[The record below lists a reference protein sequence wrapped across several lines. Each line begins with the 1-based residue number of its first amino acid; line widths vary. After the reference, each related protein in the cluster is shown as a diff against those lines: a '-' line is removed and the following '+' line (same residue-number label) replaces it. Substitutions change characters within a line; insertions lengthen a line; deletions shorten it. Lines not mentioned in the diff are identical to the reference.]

1 MCRTFSSAHIKMDK
15 TERNNLIQELADLSE
30 FEGQNM
36 ERMREIASI
45 LVQEYM
51 HPETKQ
57 EPKGYEYAHLR
68 VCRHGIQRES
78 CYDCLF
84 EPSCHLEDIK
94 KDTCTQLTTD
104 VLTH

>member
-1 MCRTFSSAHIKMDK
+1 MDK
-15 TERNNLIQELADLSE
+15 TERDNLIQELADLSE
-30 FEGQNM
+30 FEEQNID
-36 ERMREIASI
+36 RMREIAHI
-45 LVQEYM
+45 LVQEYT
-51 HPETKQ
+51 HPETK
-57 EPKGYEYAHLR
+57 EETKGYEYAHLR

-94 KDTCTQLTTD
+94 KDTCNKLTTD

>member
-1 MCRTFSSAHIKMDK
+1 MDK
-15 TERNNLIQELADLSE
+15 EEKDKLIQELADLSE
-30 FEGQNM
+30 SEDQNM
-36 ERMREIASI
+36 DRMREIAHI

-51 HPETKQ
+51 RPETK
-57 EPKGYEYAHLR
+57 EETKGYEYAHLR

-94 KDTCTQLTTD
+94 KDTCTQLLNDVTTP
-104 VLTH
+104 

>member
-1 MCRTFSSAHIKMDK
+1 MDK
-15 TERNNLIQELADLSE
+15 TERDNLIQELADLSE
-30 FEGQNM
+30 FEEQNIN
-36 ERMREIASI
+36 RMREIASI

-51 HPETKQ
+51 HQEAMQ